1 MNLRGSE
8 YSIAVTAT
16 PGAIRADAL
25 AYAYAATGTVRANA
39 YIFEMLSAVRH
50 ISLSMVAA
58 GPAQEA
64 GLDACVPPR
73 SRIFRALSRRP
84 SGRHSSRCTLSNVE
98 RPRWR
103 AVHVGPRGRTRPQGK
118 QMMPGPECSPLQ
130 PTSRTTCPIWSAWF
144 PPVLP
149 LLSSLA

>member
-25 AYAYAATGTVRANA
+25 AYAYAATGAVRANA

-58 GPAQEA
+58 GPAQES
-64 GLDACVPPR
+64 GLDAWVSSDICI
-73 SRIFRALSRRP
+73 SRLLRRMLRLDIVLVVRA
-84 SGRHSSRCTLSNVE
+84 
-98 RPRWR
+98 
-103 AVHVGPRGRTRPQGK
+103 
-118 QMMPGPECSPLQ
+118 
-130 PTSRTTCPIWSAWF
+130 
-144 PPVLP
+144 
-149 LLSSLA
+149 